1 MAGCLFSIT
10 VSRCRLRRGWMTR
23 AEEKRMFESWDGIFR
38 EIREKNERDGVHVR
52 APADTRELRDT
63 NVIKELKAT
72 HATRRRIPVRS
83 A

>member
-1 MAGCLFSIT
+1 
-10 VSRCRLRRGWMTR
+10 
-23 AEEKRMFESWDGIFR
+23 MFETWDGIFR
-38 EIREKNERDGVHVR
+38 EIREKNELDGVHVR

-72 HATRRRIPVRS
+72 HAARRRIPVRS